1 MRIDADV
8 AGALKA
14 DGTAEENAKISEL
27 FKKVSGDKELKV
39 KFELLKN
46 EKIPAVLNISEQS
59 RRMDDMMK
67 MYRMAGNDAGDM
79 KFPTDATLVV
89 NANSPLIK
97 HLESETDDVKGE
109 RIAKQIYTLAL
120 LSQRQLTAD
129 ELKAFLADSFD
140 MLETY

>member
-1 MRIDADV
+1 M
-8 AGALKA
+8 
-14 DGTAEENAKISEL
+14 
-27 FKKVSGDKELKV
+27 
-39 KFELLKN
+39 
-46 EKIPAVLNISEQS
+46 
-59 RRMDDMMK
+59 
-67 MYRMAGNDAGDM
+67 
-79 KFPTDATLVV
+79 